1 MSQNLIRIL
10 FALTAILLGTA
21 GAGAQFNIPSPDDVF
36 RLTVSK
42 GGNGSVNLDW
52 SIAPDTYL
60 YRDKVIVMSPDA
72 KSVRVETSPGQPK
85 DDPTFGETEVYHDAA
100 HAIVT
105 ATALEAADS
114 PQVLQVTY
122 QGCADKL
129 GICYPPVTKSIDLL
143 TLAVTEADA
152 TGVTTNRA
160 GANQGSPAASA
171 PPRTETSETA
181 RPGATQAAPP
191 SIAAPVQASP
201 EADSWMSGSLVS
213 VLATFLGFGLLL
225 TFTPCVLPMIP
236 ILSGMLARSGG
247 QLSAGRG
254 FALSTTYVLA
264 MAAAYGLLGIAAAWS
279 GQNLQAAL
287 QTPWALGAMSVLFVV
302 LALSMFGLFE
312 LQLPASWTG
321 LIAGRTSGLG
331 GSLPGA
337 AALGFTSAL
346 IVGPCVTP
354 PLAGALL
361 YVSQTGDMMRGA
373 AALFMLGLGM
383 GLPLIVYGT
392 VGAKA
397 LPKSGLWLVR
407 VKQAFGVVFLG
418 VAIAMISR
426 IAPPQVSL
434 ALWALLAIGT
444 GVFLGAFDAVPTCPG
459 RRLAK
464 AAGIAAVLYGGTLVV
479 GTAGG
484 ATDPLQPLAF
494 LARGS
499 APAAT
504 TAEVASTRVTT
515 PAEFDAAVQTAQAQG
530 KPILVDFTAEWCV
543 TCREIDRNVFAD
555 PAVQARL
562 RDVAFIRADV
572 TDYNDASRML
582 MKRFGVMGPPT
593 ILFLDP
599 KTGQEVAPARTI
611 GTIDADGFHQKLTA
625 AGA

>member
-1 MSQNLIRIL
+1 MSQNLIRML
-10 FALTAILLGTA
+10 FALTALLVGSA
-21 GAGAQFNIPSPDDVF
+21 GAGAQFAIPTPDEVF
-36 RLTVSK
+36 RLNVSK
-42 GGNGSVNLDW
+42 GSDGSVNLGW
-52 SIAPDTYL
+52 SIAPDMYL
-60 YRDKVIVMSPDA
+60 YRDKVIVSTADSKQVP
-72 KSVRVETSPGQPK
+72 VETGPGQPK

-105 ATALEAADS
+105 AAALEAAGS
-114 PQVLQVTY
+114 PQILRVTY

-129 GICYPPVTKSIDLL
+129 GICYPPVTKSVDLTAL
-143 TLAVTEADA
+143 TVEEVDAPSVTSS
-152 TGVTTNRA
+152 RA
-160 GANQGSPAASA
+160 GADQGASATSA
-171 PPRTETSETA
+171 PPSV
-181 RPGATQAAPP
+181 AAPAQP
-191 SIAAPVQASP
+191 NAG
-201 EADSWMSGSLVS
+201 ADSWMSGSLVS

-264 MAAAYGLLGIAAAWS
+264 MAAAYGLLGVAAAWS

-287 QTPWALGAMSVLFVV
+287 QTPWALGAMSALFVV

-312 LQLPASWTG
+312 LQLPASWTS
-321 LIAGRTSGLG
+321 LVAGRTSGLR

-337 AALGFTSAL
+337 AVLGFTSAL

-426 IAPPQVSL
+426 IVPPQLSL
-434 ALWALLAIGT
+434 ALWAMLAIAT
-444 GVFLGAFDAVPTCPG
+444 GVFLGAFDAALSCPV

-484 ATDPLQPLAF
+484 ATDPLRPLAF

-499 APAAT
+499 AAAV
-504 TAEVASTRVTT
+504 TAEVASIRITT
-515 PAEFDAAVQTAQAQG
+515 PEQLDAAVQMAQAQG
-530 KPILVDFTAEWCV
+530 RPILVDFTAEWCV
-543 TCREIDRNVFAD
+543 TCKEIDRSVFAD

-562 RDVAFIRADV
+562 ADVAFIRADV
-572 TDYNDASRML
+572 TDYNEASRTL

-599 KTGQEVAPARTI
+599 KTGQEIAPVRTI
-611 GTIDADGFHQKLTA
+611 GMIDADGFLQKLAA

>member
-1 MSQNLIRIL
+1 MPHNLTRIV
-10 FALTAILLGTA
+10 FALVALVLGSI
-21 GAGAQFNIPSPDDVF
+21 GAGAQFNIPSADEVF
-36 RLTVSK
+36 RFSASK
-42 GGNGSVNLDW
+42 SADGGIILDW
-52 SIAPDTYL
+52 AIAPDMYL
-60 YRDKVIVMSPDA
+60 YRDKVIVSASPGDA
-72 KSVRVETSPGQPK
+72 KPLPVETSPGQKK

-100 HAIVT
+100 R
-105 ATALEAADS
+105 ATVSAGALAAASS
-114 PQVLQVTY
+114 PQTVHVTY
-122 QGCADKL
+122 QGCAEKL
-129 GICYPPVTKSIDLL
+129 GICYPPETKAIE
-143 TLAVTEADA
+143 LAALPV
-152 TGVTTNRA
+152 
-160 GANQGSPAASA
+160 ANGGPAASTGPSQPVEAAASATTA
-171 PPRTETSETA
+171 PPTPQTA
-181 RPGATQAAPP
+181 SQDNA
-191 SIAAPVQASP
+191 
-201 EADSWMSGSLVS
+201 WMSGSLAS

-247 QLSAGRG
+247 RLSAGRG
-254 FALSTTYVLA
+254 FALSVTYVLA
-264 MAAAYGLLGIAAAWS
+264 MAAAYGLLGVAAAWS

-312 LQLPASWTG
+312 LQLPSSWTSF
-321 LIAGRTSGLG
+321 ISGRTSGMG

-418 VAIAMISR
+418 VAIAMVSR
-426 IAPPQVSL
+426 IAPPQLSL
-434 ALWALLAIGT
+434 ALWAMLAIGA
-444 GVFLGAFDAVPTCPG
+444 GVFLGAFDPAPG
-459 RRLAK
+459 CAARRLAK

-479 GTAGG
+479 GAASG
-484 ATDPLQPLAF
+484 ATDPLQPLAT

-499 APAAT
+499 APAVTSELA
-504 TAEVASTRVTT
+504 ATRVTT
-515 PAEFDAAVQTAQAQG
+515 PAEFDAAVETARAQG

-543 TCREIDRNVFAD
+543 TCKEIDRTVFAD
-555 PAVQARL
+555 PTVQARL
-562 RDVAFIRADV
+562 KDVAFIRADV
-572 TDYNDASRML
+572 TDYNDGSRNL
-582 MKRFGVMGPPT
+582 MQRFGVVGPPT

-599 KTGQEVAPARTI
+599 KTGQELAPARTI
-611 GTIDADGFHQKLTA
+611 GTIDADGFLQKLTA

>member
-1 MSQNLIRIL
+1 MSYNLIRIV
-10 FALTAILLGTA
+10 FAFVALVLGSA
-21 GAGAQFNIPSPDDVF
+21 GAGAQFAIPSADEVF
-36 RLTVSK
+36 RLSASK
-42 GGNGSVNLDW
+42 SADGGIILDW
-52 SIAPDTYL
+52 AIAPDMYL
-60 YRDKVIVMSPDA
+60 YRDKVIVSASPGDA
-72 KSVRVETSPGQPK
+72 KPLPVETSPGQRK
-85 DDPTFGETEVYHDAA
+85 DDPTFGVTEVYHGTARATVSGDA
-100 HAIVT
+100 
-105 ATALEAADS
+105 LAAAGS
-114 PQVLQVTY
+114 PRTIHVTY
-122 QGCADKL
+122 QGCAEKL
-129 GICYPPVTKSIDLL
+129 GICYPPETKAIE
-143 TLAVTEADA
+143 LATIPVA
-152 TGVTTNRA
+152 
-160 GANQGSPAASA
+160 ANQDAAPSNGASSRSAAPSAPSQPVETAASA
-171 PPRTETSETA
+171 TTAPATPRT
-181 RPGATQAAPP
+181 
-191 SIAAPVQASP
+191 ASQDN
-201 EADSWMSGSLVS
+201 AWVSGSLTS

-236 ILSGMLARSGG
+236 ILSGMLARNGG
-247 QLSAGRG
+247 RLSAGRG
-254 FALSTTYVLA
+254 FALSTAYVLA

-287 QTPWALGAMSVLFVV
+287 QAPWALGAMSVLFVV

-312 LQLPASWTG
+312 LQLPSSWTSFVS
-321 LIAGRTSGLG
+321 GRTAGMG

-361 YVSQTGDMMRGA
+361 YVSQTGDVMRGA

-418 VAIAMISR
+418 IAIAMVSR

-434 ALWALLAIGT
+434 ALWAMLAIGA

-484 ATDPLQPLAF
+484 ATDPLQPLAP

-499 APAAT
+499 APAT
-504 TAEVASTRVTT
+504 TTELAATRVTT
-515 PAEFDAAVQTAQAQG
+515 PAAFDAAVETARAKG

-543 TCREIDRNVFAD
+543 TCKEIDRTVFAD
-555 PAVQARL
+555 PTVQARL
-562 RDVAFIRADV
+562 KDIPFIRADV
-572 TDYNDASRML
+572 TEYDEASRDL
-582 MKRFGVMGPPT
+582 MQRFGVVGPPT

-599 KTGQEVAPARTI
+599 KTGQEFAPARTI
-611 GTIDADGFHQKLTA
+611 GTIDADGFLRKLAA

>member
-1 MSQNLIRIL
+1 MRIV
-10 FALTAILLGTA
+10 FALAVLVLGSA
-21 GAGAQFNIPSPDDVF
+21 GARAQFNIPKADEVF
-36 RLTVSK
+36 RLSASK
-42 GGNGSVNLDW
+42 SADGGIVLDW
-52 SIAPDTYL
+52 AIAPDMYL
-60 YRDKVIVMSPDA
+60 YRDKVIVSASPGDA
-72 KSVRVETSPGQPK
+72 QPMPVETSSGQRK

-100 HAIVT
+100 R
-105 ATALEAADS
+105 ATVSAGSLAAAGS
-114 PQVLQVTY
+114 PRMVHVTY
-122 QGCADKL
+122 QGCAEKL
-129 GICYPPVTKSIDLL
+129 GICYPPETKAIELA
-143 TLAVTEADA
+143 TLPVA
-152 TGVTTNRA
+152 
-160 GANQGSPAASA
+160 ANQGAAASNGGLPWSTVPIGPSQA
-171 PPRTETSETA
+171 VETTA
-181 RPGATQAAPP
+181 SDTAVPATPQTVPQRDA
-191 SIAAPVQASP
+191 
-201 EADSWMSGSLVS
+201 WMSGSLAS

-287 QTPWALGAMSVLFVV
+287 QTSWALGAMSLLFMV

-312 LQLPASWTG
+312 LQLPSSWTSF
-321 LIAGRTSGLG
+321 ISGRTSGMG

-418 VAIAMISR
+418 VAIAMVSR

-434 ALWALLAIGT
+434 ALWALLAISA
-444 GVFLGAFDAVPTCPG
+444 GVFLGAFDPAPG
-459 RRLAK
+459 CAIRRVAK

-479 GTAGG
+479 GAASG
-484 ATDPLQPLAF
+484 ATDPLQPLAT

-504 TAEVASTRVTT
+504 SELAATRVTT
-515 PAEFDAAVQTAQAQG
+515 PAEFDAAVETARAQG

-543 TCREIDRNVFAD
+543 TCKQIDRDVFAD
-555 PAVQARL
+555 PTVKARL
-562 RDVAFIRADV
+562 KDIPFIRADV
-572 TDYNDASRML
+572 TEYNEASRNL
-582 MKRFGVMGPPT
+582 MRRFGVVGPPT

-599 KTGQEVAPARTI
+599 TTGRELAPARTI
-611 GTIDADGFHQKLTA
+611 GIIDADGFLQKLTT

>member
-1 MSQNLIRIL
+1 MSHNLIRIV
-10 FALTAILLGTA
+10 FAAAALVLGFA
-21 GAGAQFNIPSPDDVF
+21 GAGAQFKIPSSDEVF
-36 RLTVSK
+36 RLSASK
-42 GGNGSVNLDW
+42 GVDGSVILDW
-52 SIAPDTYL
+52 AIAPDMYL
-60 YRDKVIVMSPDA
+60 YRDKVIVAASPDSA
-72 KSVRVETSPGQPK
+72 TPIPVQTSPGQRK

-100 HAIVT
+100 RATVSASAMAAAGSPRAIH
-105 ATALEAADS
+105 
-114 PQVLQVTY
+114 VTY
-122 QGCADKL
+122 QGCAEKL
-129 GICYPPVTKSIDLL
+129 GICYPPETKAIELA
-143 TLAVTEADA
+143 TLPVA
-152 TGVTTNRA
+152 
-160 GANQGSPAASA
+160 ANQSVTASNGGSPSTTVPAGLS
-171 PPRTETSETA
+171 R
-181 RPGATQAAPP
+181 AAPRDN
-191 SIAAPVQASP
+191 A
-201 EADSWMSGSLVS
+201 WMTGSLAS
-213 VLATFLGFGLLL
+213 VLVTFLSFGLML

-264 MAAAYGLLGIAAAWS
+264 MASAYGLLGIAAAWS

-312 LQLPASWTG
+312 LQLPGSWTG
-321 LIAGRTSGLG
+321 FISGRTSGMG

-337 AALGFTSAL
+337 AMLGFTSAL

-361 YVSQTGDMMRGA
+361 YVSQTGDMARGV
-373 AALFMLGLGM
+373 AALFMLGFGM

-392 VGAKA
+392 VGARA

-434 ALWALLAIGT
+434 ALWALLAIGA
-444 GVFLGAFDAVPTCPG
+444 GVFLGAFDPAPG
-459 RRLAK
+459 CAARRVAK

-479 GTAGG
+479 GAASG
-484 ATDPLQPLAF
+484 ATDPLQPLAT

-504 TAEVASTRVTT
+504 AGPASIRVSTS
-515 PAEFDAAVQTAQAQG
+515 AEFDAAVQMARAQDN
-530 KPILVDFTAEWCV
+530 PTLVEFTADWCV
-543 TCREIDRNVFAD
+543 TCKEIERNVFGN
-555 PAVQARL
+555 PTVQARL
-562 RDVAFIRADV
+562 KHVVFIRADV
-572 TDYNDASRML
+572 TDYNEASRDL
-582 MKRFGVMGPPT
+582 MRRFGVVGPPT

-599 KTGQEVAPARTI
+599 KTGREIAPGRTI
-611 GTIDADGFHQKLTA
+611 GTIDADDFLQKLTA
-625 AGA
+625 VGA

>member
-1 MSQNLIRIL
+1 MPHNLTRIV
-10 FALTAILLGTA
+10 FALVALILGSI
-21 GAGAQFNIPSPDDVF
+21 GAGAQFNIPSAEEVF
-36 RLTVSK
+36 RLSASK
-42 GGNGSVNLDW
+42 GADGGIILDW
-52 SIAPDTYL
+52 AIAPDMYL
-60 YRDKVIVMSPDA
+60 YRDKVIVSASPGDA
-72 KSVRVETSPGQPK
+72 KPIPVETSPGQKK

-100 HAIVT
+100 R
-105 ATALEAADS
+105 ATVSASALAAAGS
-114 PQVLQVTY
+114 PQTVHVTY
-122 QGCADKL
+122 QGCAEKL
-129 GICYPPVTKSIDLL
+129 GICYPPETKAIELA
-143 TLAVTEADA
+143 TLQVAVDQGETTANGA
-152 TGVTTNRA
+152 SLWSTVPTGPSQPVET
-160 GANQGSPAASA
+160 AASA
-171 PPRTETSETA
+171 PAAP
-181 RPGATQAAPP
+181 QAAPQDN
-191 SIAAPVQASP
+191 A
-201 EADSWMSGSLVS
+201 WMSGSLTS

-254 FALSTTYVLA
+254 FSLSTTYVLA

-287 QTPWALGAMSVLFVV
+287 QTPWALGAMSLLFVF

-312 LQLPASWTG
+312 LQLPSSWTS
-321 LIAGRTSGLG
+321 LIAGRTSSMG

-392 VGAKA
+392 VGARA

-418 VAIAMISR
+418 VAIAMVSR
-426 IAPPQVSL
+426 IAPPQLSL
-434 ALWALLAIGT
+434 ALWAMLAIGA
-444 GVFLGAFDAVPTCPG
+444 GVFLGAFDAVPTYPG

-504 TAEVASTRVTT
+504 AELASTRVTT
-515 PAEFDAAVQTAQAQG
+515 PAEFDAAVDTARAQG
-530 KPILVDFTAEWCV
+530 KTILVDFTAEWCV
-543 TCREIDRNVFAD
+543 TCKEIDRTVFAD
-555 PAVQARL
+555 PTVQAKL
-562 RDVAFIRADV
+562 RDIPFIRADI
-572 TDYNDASRML
+572 TDYNDASRDL
-582 MKRFGVMGPPT
+582 MRRFGVVGPPT

-599 KTGQEVAPARTI
+599 KTGQELTPARTI
-611 GTIDADGFHQKLTA
+611 GTIDADGFLRKLTA
-625 AGA
+625 VGA

>member
-1 MSQNLIRIL
+1 LSQNLIRIV
-10 FALTAILLGTA
+10 FALAALVLGSA
-21 GAGAQFNIPSPDDVF
+21 GAGAQFNIPSPDEVF
-36 RLTVSK
+36 RLSASK
-42 GGNGSVNLDW
+42 SADGGITLDW
-52 SIAPDTYL
+52 AIAPDMYL
-60 YRDKVIVMSPDA
+60 YRDKMIVSASPGDA
-72 KSVRVETSPGQPK
+72 QPLPVETSPGQKK

-100 HAIVT
+100 R
-105 ATALEAADS
+105 ATVSAGALAAAGS
-114 PQVLQVTY
+114 PQTIHVTY
-122 QGCADKL
+122 QGCAEKL
-129 GICYPPVTKSIDLL
+129 GICYPPETKVIDLA
-143 TLAVTEADA
+143 TLPVAS
-152 TGVTTNRA
+152 G
-160 GANQGSPAASA
+160 GPAASTG
-171 PPRTETSETA
+171 PSQPVETA
-181 RPGATQAAPP
+181 ASAMTAPTP
-191 SIAAPVQASP
+191 PQTASQDN
-201 EADSWMSGSLVS
+201 AWMSGSLAS

-287 QTPWALGAMSVLFVV
+287 QTPWALGAISVLFVV

-312 LQLPASWTG
+312 LQLPNSWTSF
-321 LIAGRTSGLG
+321 ISGRTSGMG

-418 VAIAMISR
+418 VAIAMVSR
-426 IAPPQVSL
+426 ITPPQVSL
-434 ALWALLAIGT
+434 ALWALLAIGS
-444 GVFLGAFDAVPTCPG
+444 GVFLGAFDAAPARPMQ
-459 RRLAK
+459 RLTK

-494 LARGS
+494 LAGGS
-499 APAAT
+499 QAAPATELA
-504 TAEVASTRVTT
+504 ATRVTT
-515 PAEFDAAVQTAQAQG
+515 SAEFDAAVRTAQAQG

-543 TCREIDRNVFAD
+543 TCKQIDRTVFAD
-555 PAVQARL
+555 PTVQARL
-562 RDVAFIRADV
+562 KNVAFIRADV
-572 TDYNDASRML
+572 TDYNEASRDL
-582 MKRFGVMGPPT
+582 MRRFGVIGPPT

-599 KTGQEVAPARTI
+599 KTGQELAPARTI
-611 GTIDADGFHQKLTA
+611 GIIDADGFLQKLTA

>member
-1 MSQNLIRIL
+1 
-10 FALTAILLGTA
+10 
-21 GAGAQFNIPSPDDVF
+21 
-36 RLTVSK
+36 
-42 GGNGSVNLDW
+42 
-52 SIAPDTYL
+52 
-60 YRDKVIVMSPDA
+60 
-72 KSVRVETSPGQPK
+72 
-85 DDPTFGETEVYHDAA
+85 
-100 HAIVT
+100 
-105 ATALEAADS
+105 
-114 PQVLQVTY
+114 
-122 QGCADKL
+122 
-129 GICYPPVTKSIDLL
+129 
-143 TLAVTEADA
+143 
-152 TGVTTNRA
+152 
-160 GANQGSPAASA
+160 
-171 PPRTETSETA
+171 
-181 RPGATQAAPP
+181 
-191 SIAAPVQASP
+191 
-201 EADSWMSGSLVS
+201 MSGSLAS

-254 FALSTTYVLA
+254 FARSTTYVLA

-287 QTPWALGAMSVLFVV
+287 QTPWALGAMSLLFVV

-312 LQLPASWTG
+312 LQLPSSWTSFVS
-321 LIAGRTSGLG
+321 GRTSGMG

-392 VGAKA
+392 VGARA

-418 VAIAMISR
+418 VAITMVSR

-434 ALWALLAIGT
+434 ALWALLAIGA
-444 GVFLGAFDAVPTCPG
+444 GVFLGAFDPAPGCPA

-479 GTAGG
+479 GATSG
-484 ATDPLQPLAF
+484 ATDPLQPLAT
-494 LARGS
+494 LARSS

-504 TAEVASTRVTT
+504 SELASTRVTT
-515 PAEFDAAVQTAQAQG
+515 PAEFDAAVVTARAQG

-543 TCREIDRNVFAD
+543 TCKEIDRTVFAD
-555 PAVQARL
+555 PTVQARL
-562 RDVAFIRADV
+562 KNIPFVRADV
-572 TDYNDASRML
+572 TDYNDASRHL
-582 MKRFGVMGPPT
+582 MRRFGVVGPPT

-599 KTGQEVAPARTI
+599 KTGQELAPARTI
-611 GTIDADGFHQKLTA
+611 GTIDADGFLQKLIA

>member
-1 MSQNLIRIL
+1 MSHNLIRIL
-10 FALTAILLGTA
+10 FALAALVLGSA
-21 GAGAQFNIPSPDDVF
+21 GAGAQFNIPSPDEVF
-36 RLTVSK
+36 RLSASK
-42 GGNGSVNLDW
+42 SADGGIILDW
-52 SIAPDTYL
+52 AIAPDMYL
-60 YRDKVIVMSPDA
+60 YRDKVIVSASPGDA
-72 KSVRVETSPGQPK
+72 QPLPVETSPGQKK

-100 HAIVT
+100 R
-105 ATALEAADS
+105 ATVSAGALAAAGS
-114 PQVLQVTY
+114 PRTIHVTY
-122 QGCADKL
+122 QGCAEKL
-129 GICYPPVTKSIDLL
+129 GICYPPETKAIELATLPVTAQRSVTASDGGSRWGTVPTGLSQPVES
-143 TLAVTEADA
+143 AVSAP
-152 TGVTTNRA
+152 V
-160 GANQGSPAASA
+160 ASA
-171 PPRTETSETA
+171 MPQTVSQNDA
-181 RPGATQAAPP
+181 
-191 SIAAPVQASP
+191 
-201 EADSWMSGSLVS
+201 WMSGSLVS

-254 FALSTTYVLA
+254 FALSATYVLA

-312 LQLPASWTG
+312 LQLPSSWTSF
-321 LIAGRTSGLG
+321 ISGRTSGMG

-392 VGAKA
+392 IGAKA

-418 VAIAMISR
+418 VAIAMVSR
-426 IAPPQVSL
+426 IAPQVSL
-434 ALWALLAIGT
+434 ALWALLAIGA
-444 GVFLGAFDAVPTCPG
+444 GVFLGAFDPAPGCAV
-459 RRLAK
+459 RRIAK

-479 GTAGG
+479 GAASG
-484 ATDPLQPLAF
+484 ATDPLQPLAT

-499 APAAT
+499 APAAV
-504 TAEVASTRVTT
+504 TALASTRVTM
-515 PAEFDAAVQTAQAQG
+515 PAEFDAAVETARAQG

-543 TCREIDRNVFAD
+543 TCKEIDRAVFAD
-555 PAVQARL
+555 PTVQARL
-562 RDVAFIRADV
+562 KDIPFIRADV
-572 TDYNDASRML
+572 TDYNEASRTL
-582 MKRFGVMGPPT
+582 MRRFGVVGPPT

-599 KTGQEVAPARTI
+599 KTGQELAPARSI
-611 GTIDADGFHQKLTA
+611 GTIDADSFLRKLTA
-625 AGA
+625 AGP

>member
-1 MSQNLIRIL
+1 LSHNLIRIV
-10 FALTAILLGTA
+10 FALAALVLGSA
-21 GAGAQFNIPSPDDVF
+21 GAGAQVNIPGPDEVF
-36 RLTVSK
+36 RLSASK
-42 GGNGSVNLDW
+42 SADGGIILDW
-52 SIAPDTYL
+52 AIAPDMYL
-60 YRDKVIVMSPDA
+60 YRDKVIVSASPGDA
-72 KSVRVETSPGQPK
+72 EPIPVETSPGQKK
-85 DDPTFGETEVYHDAA
+85 DDPTFGTTEVYHDAA
-100 HAIVT
+100 R
-105 ATALEAADS
+105 ATVSAGALAAAGS
-114 PQVLQVTY
+114 PQTVHVTY
-122 QGCADKL
+122 QGCAEKL
-129 GICYPPVTKSIDLL
+129 GICYPPETKAIALA
-143 TLAVTEADA
+143 TLPVA
-152 TGVTTNRA
+152 
-160 GANQGSPAASA
+160 ANQSAKTSTGGSPWSTVPTGPSQPVETAASTPAA
-171 PPRTETSETA
+171 P
-181 RPGATQAAPP
+181 QAAPQDN
-191 SIAAPVQASP
+191 A
-201 EADSWMSGSLVS
+201 WMSGSLAS

-236 ILSGMLARSGG
+236 ILSGMLARSGD

-254 FALSTTYVLA
+254 FALSATYVLA

-312 LQLPASWTG
+312 LQLPSSWTSF
-321 LIAGRTSGLG
+321 ISGRTSGMG

-397 LPKSGLWLVR
+397 LPKSGPWLVR

-418 VAIAMISR
+418 VAVAMVSR

-434 ALWALLAIGT
+434 ALWAMLAIGA

-504 TAEVASTRVTT
+504 AEVASTRVTT
-515 PAEFDAAVQTAQAQG
+515 PAEFDAAVETARAQG

-543 TCREIDRNVFAD
+543 TCKEIDRTVFAD
-555 PAVQARL
+555 PTVQARL

-572 TDYNDASRML
+572 TDYNEASRDL
-582 MKRFGVMGPPT
+582 MRRFGVVGPPT

-599 KTGQEVAPARTI
+599 KTGQELAPARTI
-611 GTIDADGFHQKLTA
+611 GTIDADGFLRKLA
-625 AGA
+625 LSGA

>member
-1 MSQNLIRIL
+1 
-10 FALTAILLGTA
+10 
-21 GAGAQFNIPSPDDVF
+21 
-36 RLTVSK
+36 
-42 GGNGSVNLDW
+42 
-52 SIAPDTYL
+52 
-60 YRDKVIVMSPDA
+60 
-72 KSVRVETSPGQPK
+72 
-85 DDPTFGETEVYHDAA
+85 
-100 HAIVT
+100 
-105 ATALEAADS
+105 
-114 PQVLQVTY
+114 
-122 QGCADKL
+122 
-129 GICYPPVTKSIDLL
+129 
-143 TLAVTEADA
+143 
-152 TGVTTNRA
+152 
-160 GANQGSPAASA
+160 
-171 PPRTETSETA
+171 
-181 RPGATQAAPP
+181 
-191 SIAAPVQASP
+191 
-201 EADSWMSGSLVS
+201 MSGSLAS

-247 QLSAGRG
+247 QLSASRG

-264 MAAAYGLLGIAAAWS
+264 MAAAYGLLGVAAAWS

-287 QTPWALGAMSVLFVV
+287 QTPWALGAMSALFVV

-312 LQLPASWTG
+312 LQLPNSWAS
-321 LIAGRTSGLG
+321 LIAGRTSGMG

-418 VAIAMISR
+418 VAIVMVSR

-434 ALWALLAIGT
+434 ALWAMLAIGA
-444 GVFLGAFDAVPTCPG
+444 GVFLGAFDPAPVCAV
-459 RRLAK
+459 RRVAK
-464 AAGIAAVLYGGTLVV
+464 AAGIAAVFYGGALVV
-479 GTAGG
+479 GATSG
-484 ATDPLQPLAF
+484 ATDPLQPLAT

-499 APAAT
+499 APTAAT
-504 TAEVASTRVTT
+504 ELTSTRVTT
-515 PAEFDAAVQTAQAQG
+515 PAEFDAAVETARAQG

-543 TCREIDRNVFAD
+543 TCKEIDRTVFAD

-562 RDVAFIRADV
+562 KDIPFIRADV
-572 TDYNDASRML
+572 TDYNDASRNL
-582 MKRFGVMGPPT
+582 MQRFGVAGPPT

-599 KTGQEVAPARTI
+599 RTGQEVAPSRAI
-611 GTIDADGFHQKLTA
+611 GTIDADGFLQKLTA

>member
-1 MSQNLIRIL
+1 MSHTLVRLCLTL
-10 FALTAILLGTA
+10 FALLLGSVS
-21 GAGAQFNIPSPDDVF
+21 AGAQFQIPSPDEVF
-36 RLTVSK
+36 RLSVTK
-42 GGNGSVNLDW
+42 EEDGGVKLNW
-52 SIAPDTYL
+52 TIAPDTYL
-60 YRDKVIVMSPDA
+60 YRDKVIVTAPASDA
-72 KSVRVETSPGQPK
+72 APLPVETSPGKPK
-85 DDPTFGETEVYHDAA
+85 DDPTFGTTEVYYDAA
-100 HAIVT
+100 Q
-105 ATALEAADS
+105 ATIPANALADVGS
-114 PQVLQVTY
+114 PPSLQVTY

-129 GICYPPVTKSIDLL
+129 GICYPPVTKSVDLV
-143 TLAVTEADA
+143 TLAVTDADA
-152 TGVTTNRA
+152 SETQAAAAGENAASVSA
-160 GANQGSPAASA
+160 GASLPADASEPAPSA
-171 PPRTETSETA
+171 PPLEPA
-181 RPGATQAAPP
+181 QAQQAA
-191 SIAAPVQASP
+191 SQDDA
-201 EADSWMSGSLVS
+201 WMSGSLAS

-254 FALSTTYVLA
+254 FALSTAYVLA

-312 LQLPASWTG
+312 LQLPSSWTSF
-321 LIAGRTSGLG
+321 ISGRTSGMG

-418 VAIAMISR
+418 VAIAMVSR

-434 ALWALLAIGT
+434 ALWALLAIGA
-444 GVFLGAFDAVPTCPG
+444 GVFLGAFDPAPGCAV
-459 RRLAK
+459 RRVAK

-484 ATDPLQPLAF
+484 ADDPLQPLSF

-504 TAEVASTRVTT
+504 TELASTRVTT
-515 PAEFDAAVQTAQAQG
+515 PAEFDAAVETARAQG

-543 TCREIDRNVFAD
+543 TCKEIDRTVFAN
-555 PAVQARL
+555 PTVQARL
-562 RDVAFIRADV
+562 KDVAFIRADV
-572 TDYNDASRML
+572 TDYNEASRTL
-582 MKRFGVMGPPT
+582 MQRFGVMGPPT
-593 ILFLDP
+593 ILFLDS
-599 KTGQEVAPARTI
+599 KTGQELAPARTI
-611 GTIDADGFHQKLTA
+611 GTIDADGFLQKLTA

>member
-1 MSQNLIRIL
+1 MPHNLTRIV
-10 FALTAILLGTA
+10 FALVVLVLGSI
-21 GAGAQFNIPSPDDVF
+21 GAGAQFNIPSADEVF
-36 RLTVSK
+36 RLSASK
-42 GGNGSVNLDW
+42 SADGGIILDW
-52 SIAPDTYL
+52 AIAPDMYL
-60 YRDKVIVMSPDA
+60 YRDKVIVSASRGDA
-72 KSVRVETSPGQPK
+72 KPLPVETSPGQKK

-100 HAIVT
+100 R
-105 ATALEAADS
+105 ATVSAGALAAAGS
-114 PQVLQVTY
+114 PQTIHVTY
-122 QGCADKL
+122 QGCAEKL
-129 GICYPPVTKSIDLL
+129 GICYPPETKAIELA
-143 TLAVTEADA
+143 TLPAA
-152 TGVTTNRA
+152 
-160 GANQGSPAASA
+160 ANQGATVPNGPSLWSTMPTGPSQPVETAASA
-171 PPRTETSETA
+171 TTAPTPPQTA
-181 RPGATQAAPP
+181 SQDNA
-191 SIAAPVQASP
+191 
-201 EADSWMSGSLVS
+201 WMSGSLAS

-312 LQLPASWTG
+312 LQLPSSWTSF
-321 LIAGRTSGLG
+321 ISGRTSGMG

-361 YVSQTGDMMRGA
+361 YVSQTGDTMRGA

-392 VGAKA
+392 VGARA

-418 VAIAMISR
+418 VAIAMVSR
-426 IAPPQVSL
+426 IASPQVSL
-434 ALWALLAIGT
+434 ALWAMLAIGA
-444 GVFLGAFDAVPTCPG
+444 GVFLGAFDAVPTCPV

-479 GTAGG
+479 GAASG
-484 ATDPLQPLAF
+484 ATDPFQPLAT
-494 LARGS
+494 LAHGS
-499 APAAT
+499 APAAAT
-504 TAEVASTRVTT
+504 ELASTRVTT
-515 PAEFDAAVQTAQAQG
+515 PAEFDAAVETARAQG

-543 TCREIDRNVFAD
+543 TCKEIDRTVFAN
-555 PAVQARL
+555 PTVQARL
-562 RDVAFIRADV
+562 KDVAFIRADV
-572 TDYNDASRML
+572 TDYNDASRTL
-582 MKRFGVMGPPT
+582 MQRFGVVGPPT

-611 GTIDADGFHQKLTA
+611 GTIDADGFLHKITA

>member
-1 MSQNLIRIL
+1 V
-10 FALTAILLGTA
+10 FAVSALVLGSA
-21 GAGAQFNIPSPDDVF
+21 GASAQFNIPNADEAF
-36 RLTVSK
+36 RLSASK
-42 GGNGSVNLDW
+42 SADGDIILDW
-52 SIAPDTYL
+52 AIAPDMYL
-60 YRDKVIVMSPDA
+60 YRDKVIVSASPGDTDQIPI
-72 KSVRVETSPGQPK
+72 ETSPGQKK

-100 HAIVT
+100 R
-105 ATALEAADS
+105 ATVSADALAAAGS
-114 PQVLQVTY
+114 PRTVHVTY
-122 QGCADKL
+122 QGCAETL
-129 GICYPPVTKSIDLL
+129 GICYPPETKAIELATL
-143 TLAVTEADA
+143 TVRVNP
-152 TGVTTNRA
+152 GVIASND
-160 GANQGSPAASA
+160 GSPESTVSTGPSQAIETAASA
-171 PPRTETSETA
+171 R
-181 RPGATQAAPP
+181 AAPQ
-191 SIAAPVQASP
+191 VSP
-201 EADSWMSGSLVS
+201 QGNAWMSGSLAS

-247 QLSAGRG
+247 QLSARRG

-264 MAAAYGLLGIAAAWS
+264 MAGAYGLLGVAAGWS

-287 QTPWALGAMSVLFVV
+287 QTPWALGAMGVLFVV

-312 LQLPASWTG
+312 LQLPSSWTRF
-321 LIAGRTSGLG
+321 ISGRTSGMG
-331 GSLPGA
+331 GSFHGA

-354 PLAGALL
+354 PLAGALV
-361 YVSQTGDMMRGA
+361 YVSQTGDMTRGA

-418 VAIAMISR
+418 VAIAMVSR
-426 IAPPQVSL
+426 IAPPQLSL
-434 ALWALLAIGT
+434 ALWAMLAIGA
-444 GVFLGAFDAVPTCPG
+444 GVFLGAFDAVPTCPV

-464 AAGIAAVLYGGTLVV
+464 AAGIAVVLYGGTLVV

-484 ATDPLQPLAF
+484 ADDPLQPLAF

-504 TAEVASTRVTT
+504 VGLASTRVTT
-515 PAEFDAAVQTAQAQG
+515 PAEFDAAVALARAQD

-543 TCREIDRNVFAD
+543 TCKEIDRTVFAD
-555 PAVQARL
+555 PTVQARL
-562 RDVAFIRADV
+562 EGVAFIRADV
-572 TDYNDASRML
+572 TDYNEASRTL
-582 MKRFGVMGPPT
+582 MQRFGVVGPPT

-599 KTGQEVAPARTI
+599 NTGQEVAPARTI
-611 GTIDADGFHQKLTA
+611 GAIDADGFLQKITA